1 MARQYTLHR
10 KTGGGKS
17 GIDYR
22 AELNEEQYAAVT
34 AAEGRSLVIAGA
46 GSGKT
51 RTLTYRVA
59 WLLDRGVDP
68 REILLLTFT
77 NKAAREMLERVRELV
92 PRDISQLWGGT
103 FHSIGNRILRRHAEQ
118 IGFTRSFSILD
129 RDDQKSL
136 LNGVIADCKI
146 DTKKKRF
153 PRADVLAS
161 IHSLARNTGVDVQNV
176 LGERYSYLFE
186 WFGEILQVLD
196 LYEERKKETNS
207 MDFDDLLLIT
217 VELLGGSKE
226 LRGLYQGRFRHILVD
241 EYQDTNLVQSEM
253 IDLLAG
259 GGADLMA
266 VGDDAQSIYSWRGA
280 DMNHILK
287 FSDRYDDARVFMIET
302 NYRSVPGILEL
313 SNAAIRPNR
322 QRFEKDLRAW
332 RENAETKPALVT
344 VNDPNAQAMFVG
356 QRIEELQAEGVPLS
370 EMAVLYRAHYHSM
383 EVQMEM
389 TSRMVPFRI
398 TSGLRFFEQ
407 AHIKDVATFLRF
419 VTNRRDETCFKR
431 MVRMLPGVGPASAT
445 KMWRQWLASGVA
457 QGEGPPEKFS
467 DILLSIGA
475 PKKAAKHWEQV
486 AYTLDELA
494 PGGEFAEPYQM
505 IYSVLEGVYDDYIK
519 ANFDN
524 YESRRADV
532 EQLMSFSEQFE
543 DITEFLSQL
552 ALMTSVDG
560 EPEGRKTKEPEADAV
575 TLSSIHQAKGLEW
588 RVVFLIWLS
597 DGMFPIGKIIES
609 NDQDMME
616 EERRLFY
623 VALTRAKDELYLS
636 WPLLN
641 PKCYSGDVVQRP
653 SRFLDA
659 CPLDMMEEWNIATV
673 DLGGDEGGG
682 YVEDD
687 DDEDD
692 DVPF

>member
-10 KTGGGKS
+10 KGGGGKS

-68 REILLLTFT
+68 HQILLLTFT
-77 NKAAREMLERVRELV
+77 NKAAREMLGRVRELV
-92 PRDISQLWGGT
+92 PRDINTLWGGT

-118 IGFTRSFSILD
+118 LGFTRSFSILD

-136 LNGVIADCKI
+136 LSGVIADCKI

-153 PRADVLAS
+153 PRPDVLAS
-161 IHSLARNTGVDVQNV
+161 IHSLARNTGVELQRV
-176 LGERYSYLFE
+176 LGDRYSHLFE
-186 WFGEILQVLD
+186 WFSEITEVID
-196 LYEERKKETNS
+196 LYEERKRESNS

-217 VELLGGSKE
+217 VELLAGSKNLRE
-226 LRGLYQGRFRHILVD
+226 LYRNRFRHILVD
-241 EYQDTNLVQSEM
+241 EYQDTNRVQSDM

-259 GGADLMA
+259 GEADLMA

-287 FSDRYDDARVFMIET
+287 FTDRYKDARVFMIET
-302 NYRSVPGILEL
+302 NYRSVPGILDL

-322 QRFEKDLRAW
+322 LRFEKDLRAW
-332 RENAETKPALVT
+332 RESGEGKPALVT

-356 QRIEELQAEGVPLS
+356 QRIEELQEQGVPLS

-389 TSRMVPFRI
+389 TSRMIPFRI

-431 MVRMLPGVGPASAT
+431 MVRLMPGVGPASAT
-445 KMWRQWLASGVA
+445 KMWRLWLASGGA
-457 QGEGPPEKFS
+457 RSEGPPEKFS

-532 EQLMSFSEQFE
+532 EQLMGFSEQFE
-543 DITEFLSQL
+543 DINEFLAQM
-552 ALMTSVDG
+552 ALMTSADG
-560 EPEGRKTKEPEADAV
+560 EPEGRRDKDPEADAV

-609 NDQDMME
+609 DDMEMME

-636 WPLLN
+636 WPMLN

-659 CPLDMMEEWNIATV
+659 CPLEMMDEWNISTV
-673 DLGGDEGGG
+673 DLE
-682 YVEDD
+682 EDD
-687 DDEDD
+687 DYDCGGDDD